1 MLSTTSTSIAGTS
14 GALATTTTTS
24 RRDPVLE
31 PLAPVTAA
39 LGAVE
44 SRLGRDSVSIDK
56 FATEDEISAAVND
69 IVVTMSIF
77 SSDGTQVELLK
88 NKVAIVPPR
97 SSVRT
102 EGEGFTPESKVEV
115 WLHSEP
121 VKLDTLIVNEDG
133 KFTSMAKLPIDLAP
147 GKHSLRV
154 VNYSSA
160 STSGSTDG
168 EQTVSFEVAFGILAV
183 HSDVVTM
190 NDAGKISKEVAN
202 RVFVRGFEAISVVGD
217 GRASTMIALGLL
229 FLCIVVFFGGTPL
242 IRRRRIPDVLSGLL
256 DEAPSLTSVG
266 VWRSAILALAVVLSV
281 TSSLLVGAD
290 PVPGTTLVFTLL
302 LILSVV
308 DPRAG
313 VASALT
319 TALIV
324 VAGGGISSVADA
336 RALVVLVSMFILPAI
351 AASAIT
357 YGFVSP
363 RLRRLT
369 PSIGGATA
377 SIVIAGLS
385 SIHRALV
392 GVELSY
398 ESWLPVMVTVV
409 GLAYAVRRDND
420 ELTRQA
426 TAKSRGLVRM
436 RPTFG
441 IAPLG
446 LGLVAFVTLARQFVG
461 ISSLMMILV
470 LGVIVALRTAP
481 PLRSSNT
488 SSVG

>member
-1 MLSTTSTSIAGTS
+1 MA
-14 GALATTTTTS
+14 
-24 RRDPVLE
+24 D
-31 PLAPVTAA
+31 
-39 LGAVE
+39 LGKVE
-44 SRLGRDSVSIDK
+44 GRLGRESVSVEMLTTEDAVSVVVSNARVSVSI
-56 FATEDEISAAVND
+56 FG
-69 IVVTMSIF
+69 
-77 SSDGTQVELLK
+77 SDGTQVELLK
-88 NKVAIVPPR
+88 NSVAIVPPR

-102 EGEGFTPESKVEV
+102 EGEGFTPGSEVEI
-115 WLHSEP
+115 WLHSAP
-121 VKLDTLIVNEDG
+121 IKLDTLIVNEDG

-154 VNYSSA
+154 VNYSSTA
-160 STSGSTDG
+160 KSGSTDV
-168 EQTVSFEVAFGILAV
+168 ERVVSYEVAFGMLAV
-183 HSDVVTM
+183 HDDVVTM

-202 RVFVRGFEAISVVGD
+202 RVFVHGFEAISVVGD
-217 GRASTMIALGLL
+217 GRASTMIALALL

-242 IRRRRIPDVLSGLL
+242 IRRRRIPDVLSGVL

-281 TSSLLVGAD
+281 ASSLLVGAD

-319 TALIV
+319 TALMV

-336 RALVVLVSMFILPAI
+336 RALVVLVSMFILPAV

-385 SIHRALV
+385 SIHHALV
-392 GVELSY
+392 GVDLSY
-398 ESWLPVMVTVV
+398 EAWLPVTVTVV

-441 IAPLG
+441 VAPIG

-488 SSVG
+488 SAAG

>member
-1 MLSTTSTSIAGTS
+1 
-14 GALATTTTTS
+14 
-24 RRDPVLE
+24 
-31 PLAPVTAA
+31 
-39 LGAVE
+39 
-44 SRLGRDSVSIDK
+44 
-56 FATEDEISAAVND
+56 
-69 IVVTMSIF
+69 
-77 SSDGTQVELLK
+77 
-88 NKVAIVPPR
+88 
-97 SSVRT
+97 
-102 EGEGFTPESKVEV
+102 
-115 WLHSEP
+115 
-121 VKLDTLIVNEDG
+121 
-133 KFTSMAKLPIDLAP
+133 
-147 GKHSLRV
+147 
-154 VNYSSA
+154 
-160 STSGSTDG
+160 
-168 EQTVSFEVAFGILAV
+168 
-183 HSDVVTM
+183 
-190 NDAGKISKEVAN
+190 
-202 RVFVRGFEAISVVGD
+202 
-217 GRASTMIALGLL
+217 MIALALL

-242 IRRRRIPDVLSGLL
+242 VRRRRIPDVLSGLL

-446 LGLVAFVTLARQFVG
+446 LGLVAFVTLARQFVS

-488 SSVG
+488 SSAG